1 MREKN
6 ITKQLKEIANLEKGS
21 QTYKLAELY
30 LNYSVKYNKIISEQL
45 MDPVA
50 SREEITKI

>member
-21 QTYKLAELY
+21 QSYKLAELY
-30 LNYSVKYNKIISEQL
+30 LNYSIKYNKIISE
-45 MDPVA
+45 
-50 SREEITKI
+50 